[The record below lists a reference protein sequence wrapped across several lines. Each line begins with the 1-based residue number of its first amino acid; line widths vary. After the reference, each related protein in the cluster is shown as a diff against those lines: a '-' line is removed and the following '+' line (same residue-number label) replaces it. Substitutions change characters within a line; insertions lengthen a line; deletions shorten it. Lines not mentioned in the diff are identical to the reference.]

1 MDEADAWWQ
10 FEAKAMAVAQG
21 SERDYGP
28 APRLSRCEHVAFQAL
43 EAAPGYL
50 SEQLLGGRAPIRAGA

>member
-1 MDEADAWWQ
+1 
-10 FEAKAMAVAQG
+10 MAVAQG